1 MRQYLGPAWGRE
13 RRPGRIAGGWSPNLR
28 AHSAPHTQK
37 TQPQRSVA
45 CPAFNAKAQ
54 LTSCLVKNPLRH
66 VGREWASF
74 SVFLPCLEQ
83 FIFIQSVT
91 HPSDTSHPPFCIW
104 GIQRALGERGSS
116 VELVL
121 CPPQARNLGLV
132 SASSCQ
138 EN

>member
-1 MRQYLGPAWGRE
+1 MKIISVSLTVICSSHQNTDKDCIRE
-13 RRPGRIAGGWSPNLR
+13 
-28 AHSAPHTQK
+28 
-37 TQPQRSVA
+37 
-45 CPAFNAKAQ
+45 
-54 LTSCLVKNPLRH
+54 TSIPK
-66 VGREWASF
+66 WASF

-121 CPPQARNLGLV
+121 GPPQARNLGLV